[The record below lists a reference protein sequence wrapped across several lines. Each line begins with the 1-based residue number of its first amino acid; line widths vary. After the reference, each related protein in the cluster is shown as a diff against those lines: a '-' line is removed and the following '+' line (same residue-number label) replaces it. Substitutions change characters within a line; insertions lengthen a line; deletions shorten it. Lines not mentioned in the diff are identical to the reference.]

1 MINRTFHQFI
11 AYPASRR
18 TRLKTS
24 AHYVAHASFR
34 NKLHLPGNFVFLYF
48 PPWIN
53 IPTPMA
59 DETENKAAE
68 KRPEPGYKKFTGSKL
83 VPLPSPIQQPSDE
96 ESFPVFLGVGI
107 ALSILALITVF
118 VLAFFSNKTKVN
130 APPPDVPNAAQNA
143 SVAPNPG
150 ISPASRSS
158 KSSHY

>member
-1 MINRTFHQFI
+1 MVNRTFHQFI
-11 AYPASRR
+11 VYPASRR

-24 AHYVAHASFR
+24 PQHVAHAPSR

-48 PPWIN
+48 PLWIN

-83 VPLPSPIQQPSDE
+83 VPPPAPIQQPGDE

-118 VLAFFSNKTKVN
+118 VLAFFSSKTKV
-130 APPPDVPNAAQNA
+130 AVPPPDAPNAARTA
-143 SVAPNPG
+143 GATPG
-150 ISPASRSS
+150 PGTSPSSRSS